1 MLSERSWSSVWKIA
15 TVPMQ
20 LNGGHLADEPE
31 SLVVQCLEMIG
42 KSREFI
48 VTLES
53 SYWLTNVTSC
63 GMKLKV
69 V

>member
-1 MLSERSWSSVWKIA
+1 
-15 TVPMQ
+15 MQ

-53 SYWLTNVTSC
+53 SYWLTDVTSI